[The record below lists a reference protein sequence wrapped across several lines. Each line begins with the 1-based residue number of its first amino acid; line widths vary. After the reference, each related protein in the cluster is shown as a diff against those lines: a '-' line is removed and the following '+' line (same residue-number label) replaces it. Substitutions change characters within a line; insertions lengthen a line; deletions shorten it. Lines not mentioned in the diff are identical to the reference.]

1 MEPIKI
7 IVPGKQHPS
16 LNKWSRWH
24 WSKKNKV
31 KKEWVEEIGWLCK
44 KYNEPKLTD
53 AFVEII
59 YYFDN
64 KHRRDKDNYTPKF
77 IMDSLTKAGI
87 IADDNTDNVFLNW
100 KIKYDKENPRTV
112 IRVEDNERGILQEG
126 EET

>member
-1 MEPIKI
+1 MIEIV
-7 IVPGKQHPS
+7 VPGKQHPS
-16 LNKWSRWH
+16 LNDWAGWH
-24 WSKKNKV
+24 WAKKNKE
-31 KKEWVEEIGWLCK
+31 KKSWEEEIGWLCK

-112 IRVEDNERGILQEG
+112 IRVEDNEQEILSESK
-126 EET
+126 ET